1 MGLGKSQTQ
10 TGVVHQ
16 SHSKIK
22 IGSILAALVA
32 SIAIFTVMM
41 QMEKKML
48 TDYEKGKIYVT
59 ICKIPKGQKITS
71 DNWSTYLK
79 EAWMDQELIP
89 ETALTTVEEIEEM
102 VPKAELDQGVILT
115 TGMFRTKENMIT
127 GMKDPVIA
135 GLKAEDLFQVA
146 GGILRAGD
154 KIHIYSV
161 DEETKETILKW
172 SNVYVQEVFDQT
184 GNVITVGEESS
195 GSPAQR
201 VNVYM
206 DKSQV
211 EEFYTGLSNGSLRAV
226 KVNE

>member
-1 MGLGKSQTQ
+1 
-10 TGVVHQ
+10 
-16 SHSKIK
+16 
-22 IGSILAALVA
+22 
-32 SIAIFTVMM
+32 
-41 QMEKKML
+41 ML

-59 ICKIPKGQKITS
+59 ASKIPRGQKITS
-71 DNWSTYLK
+71 DNWSTYLREEWLDK
-79 EAWMDQELIP
+79 ELIP
-89 ETALTTVEEIEEM
+89 ETALTGVEEIAEM

-115 TGMFRTKENMIT
+115 TGMFRTKENMVA

-154 KIHIYSV
+154 RIHIYSV
-161 DEETKETILKW
+161 DEETKETTLKW

-184 GNVITVGEESS
+184 GNVIAVGEEVTHA
-195 GSPAQR
+195 PAQR

-206 DKSQV
+206 DKCQV

-226 KVNE
+226 KVSE